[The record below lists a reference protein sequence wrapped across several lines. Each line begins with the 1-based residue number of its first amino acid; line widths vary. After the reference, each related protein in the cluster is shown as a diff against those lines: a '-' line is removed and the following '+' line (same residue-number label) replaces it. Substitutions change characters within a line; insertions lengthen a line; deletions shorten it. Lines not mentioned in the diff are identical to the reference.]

1 MSWLLDLWH
10 NVTPAQG
17 TILGGTTVLIAG
29 IIAFGTGS
37 LNRRSEA
44 KRFHYEE
51 MKTLYA
57 QALRIARDLDLLKAV
72 PPEDRE
78 KTLGEKVDAMQ
89 QVISELAL
97 TGNYQTADLA
107 IAYMYQQSAQLVG
120 WTRDMEGD
128 VGRLPDQFQKWFDS
142 LTDEERAALTKYR
155 DVNINRRDVV
165 QAARKELALYVAV
178 GSRHRYELRKP
189 IKAKRSVL
197 N

>member
-89 QVISELAL
+89 TPPSRPPR
-97 TGNYQTADLA
+97 TA
-107 IAYMYQQSAQLVG
+107 SAPCSAAES
-120 WTRDMEGD
+120 R
-128 VGRLPDQFQKWFDS
+128 RLSRREWWAHV
-142 LTDEERAALTKYR
+142 LTDSHSGTDLKLAQPGECRDYGSCRDSFLAGIHGEGSHHGLEHQGNLHR
-155 DVNINRRDVV
+155 DVLVRLFLSMQLQSRQRR
-165 QAARKELALYVAV
+165 
-178 GSRHRYELRKP
+178 
-189 IKAKRSVL
+189 
-197 N
+197 